1 MTQVPR
7 YCTFPRATAV
17 RRHRRLHRLQLTRSH
32 MPYTDPSVTLQVFEL
47 GLFSAL
53 RNVLIGGPAERKAI
67 ASAGTAT
74 HLKPTPG
81 RQGAILGCW
90 ELALTVRHALTAVHP
105 LLDVWKFCVFAC
117 LRVCACVR
125 VRFNLYFVHLAEL
138 VLIRF

>member
-1 MTQVPR
+1 MGRESAQYDATSPAFYVSQSYVAAAAAAATWKVDPGIPPSPQPR
-7 YCTFPRATAV
+7 LMHTN
-17 RRHRRLHRLQLTRSH
+17 
-32 MPYTDPSVTLQVFEL
+32 VTLPSATFLGTLATHSVGATFQVFEL

-90 ELALTVRHALTAVHP
+90 ELALTVG
-105 LLDVWKFCVFAC
+105 
-117 LRVCACVR
+117 
-125 VRFNLYFVHLAEL
+125 
-138 VLIRF
+138 